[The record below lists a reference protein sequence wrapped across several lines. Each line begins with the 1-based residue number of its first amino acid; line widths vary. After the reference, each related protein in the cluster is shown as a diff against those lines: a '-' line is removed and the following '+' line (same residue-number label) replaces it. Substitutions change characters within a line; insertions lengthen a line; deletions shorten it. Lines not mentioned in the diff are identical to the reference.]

1 MFTWVERDDREIR
14 ERGDQKI
21 NNLKLIDNA
30 GDGSK
35 KKKKRV
41 TKMLHLSNLPI
52 ISIHRIYI
60 IMLLCLREKWT
71 SINRKT

>member
-35 KKKKRV
+35 KKKKELQKCY
-41 TKMLHLSNLPI
+41 TCPTYPLFLSIVYTL
-52 ISIHRIYI
+52 
-60 IMLLCLREKWT
+60 
-71 SINRKT
+71 

>member
-35 KKKKRV
+35 KKKKKELQKCY
-41 TKMLHLSNLPI
+41 TCPTYPLFLSIVYTL
-52 ISIHRIYI
+52 
-60 IMLLCLREKWT
+60 
-71 SINRKT
+71 